1 MFTKEQF
8 IQSIQHE
15 TNICKHLYTKIPP
28 GGLAY
33 RPTPGQRSL
42 LELMQY
48 LTVIGSLTVQGL
60 LRNDWSHVDE
70 IIEKSKSQTAD
81 RFCEAMD
88 RQCEEIKRLL
98 QPVTEE
104 DLLHK
109 DTTTVINTS
118 IKMGEGLVILALK
131 FLTAYRMQMFLYLKG
146 AGVTDINTANCWLGM
161 DRPAS

>member
-15 TNICKHLYTKIPP
+15 TNICKHLYTKLPP
-28 GGLAY
+28 GGLEY

-42 LELMQY
+42 LELMRY
-48 LTVIGSLTVQGL
+48 LAAVGAVTTRGL
-60 LRNDWSHVDE
+60 IHNDWSHTKE
-70 IIEKSKSQTAD
+70 SMEKAKSLPAE

-88 RQCEEIKRLL
+88 QQCEEIKRLL
-98 QPVTEE
+98 QNVTDD

-109 DTTTVINTS
+109 DTTTVILTTVK
-118 IKMGEGLVILALK
+118 IGEGLVNMTMK

-146 AGVTDINTANCWLGM
+146 AGVADISTTNCWMGM
-161 DRPAS
+161 DKPAG